1 MPTLALSNSVAFHQM
16 EDPSKQFAS
25 IRVLGSVGWIV
36 AGLVIGFFAWEGMQT
51 LKYSFYMSSGASAI
65 LGIYCFMLPNTPPKL
80 AANKRMSYR
89 EILGIDALSMLK
101 DRGFLFF
108 FIASILICIPLA
120 FYYQHANQF
129 LNEIG
134 MKAAASK
141 MVFGQISEV
150 LFLLLLPIFI
160 NRYGIKNAL
169 IVGILAWGLRYILFA
184 YGNVGTK
191 HGC

>member
-1 MPTLALSNSVAFHQM
+1 MLLYMPTLALSNSVAFHQM

-80 AANKRMSYR
+80 ASNKKLSFR
-89 EILGIDALSMLK
+89 EIMGIDALSMLK

-108 FIASILICIPLA
+108 FIASILICVPLA

-141 MVFGQISEV
+141 MVFGQIS
-150 LFLLLLPIFI
+150 
-160 NRYGIKNAL
+160 
-169 IVGILAWGLRYILFA
+169 
-184 YGNVGTK
+184 
-191 HGC
+191 

>member
-1 MPTLALSNSVAFHQM
+1 
-16 EDPSKQFAS
+16 
-25 IRVLGSVGWIV
+25 
-36 AGLVIGFFAWEGMQT
+36 
-51 LKYSFYMSSGASAI
+51 
-65 LGIYCFMLPNTPPKL
+65 
-80 AANKRMSYR
+80 MSYR

-141 MVFGQISEV
+141 MVLGQISEV
-150 LFLLLLPIFI
+150 LFLLLLPVFI
-160 NRYGIKNAL
+160 KRYGIKNAL
-169 IVGILAWGLRYILFA
+169 IVGILAWGIRYILFA
-184 YGNVGTK
+184 YGNVGKLK